1 VFLNGALIASG
12 TADGPPVQT
21 SLPDRSNVAPTAQ
34 MGYFSHFGDSRW
46 LWGVKFS
53 YSYLGTRSSVDN
65 LVIPQFGTSSAQ
77 GVSTFTGFSV
87 TNSYTVDVYNQ
98 MTFMPIVGRSFDNGF
113 IYAFGPAATVGV
125 TYFLTPSWFVDL
137 SYSFAA
143 PNPQTFYV
151 ASPFNN
157 PGSGGPSFQ
166 GTLIGTYTANLT
178 THAIGLK
185 INCAF

>member
-1 VFLNGALIASG
+1 
-12 TADGPPVQT
+12 
-21 SLPDRSNVAPTAQ
+21 
-34 MGYFSHFGDSRW
+34 M
-46 LWGVKFS
+46 
-53 YSYLGTRSSVDN
+53 
-65 LVIPQFGTSSAQ
+65 
-77 GVSTFTGFSV
+77 
-87 TNSYTVDVYNQ
+87 
-98 MTFMPIVGRSFDNGF
+98 
-113 IYAFGPAATVGV
+113 